1 MARTAAADLRQ
12 AGPRGQ
18 ARPRTSWIDDLVLVL
33 ASGWVITGM
42 VLDAWAHTHQRLESF
57 FTPWHGVLYSGFV
70 VLMAWM
76 AWIALR
82 ARLPHRAGG
91 TLPVGYGL
99 GMVGVGLFLV
109 SAVADGIWHTVF
121 GVEVGIE
128 AQFSPTHIG
137 LFLGALLI
145 FTTPLRAAWSSSEPG
160 PAPTLPAFLPALF
173 SLAWT
178 TTLVQFLFLYVS
190 AFREDAPSLVPGRP
204 GVSLAAVPA
213 YLEITRVRGLVSV
226 QVTNLLLLG
235 PLLLLIRRWRPPFGT
250 ATLLFGTVA
259 VLVAFVDEFARGE
272 VVVVALAGGLTADWL
287 IVRSARWPNQTWA
300 HRVIATSI
308 PLVLWASYFLAVQAR
323 WGIAW
328 PAELWAGSVIFAALG
343 GFALSLLML
352 PPAPAPSSGPEEA
365 RGLLEAPG
373 DRLTERHEST

>member
-12 AGPRGQ
+12 AGELEQ
-18 ARPRTSWIDDLVLVL
+18 ARPRTSWTDDMVLVL

-70 VLMAWM
+70 ALMAWM
-76 AWIALR
+76 VWIALR
-82 ARLPHRAGG
+82 ARRAHRAGG
-91 TLPVGYGL
+91 ALPVGYGL
-99 GMVGVGLFLV
+99 GMVGVGLFVV
-109 SAVADGIWHTVF
+109 SAAGDGIWHTLF

-145 FTTPLRAAWSSSEPG
+145 FTTPLRAAWSSGEPG
-160 PAPTLPAFLPALF
+160 PAPTMVAFLPALF

-190 AFREDAPSLVPGRP
+190 AFREDAPWLTAGRP
-204 GVSLAAVPA
+204 SAALAAIPA
-213 YLEITRVRGLVSV
+213 YLELTRVRGLVSV

-235 PLLLLIRRWRPPFGT
+235 PLLLLVRRWRPPFGS

-259 VLVAFVDEFARGE
+259 VLVAAVDEFARGV
-272 VVVVALAGGLTADWL
+272 VVVVALAGGLAADWL
-287 IVRSARWPNQTWA
+287 VARSARWPNQTWA
-300 HRVIATSI
+300 HRTIAVGT
-308 PLVLWASYFLAVQAR
+308 PLVLWASYFLAVQVR

-328 PAELWAGSVIFAALG
+328 PVELWAGSVFFAALG
-343 GFALSLLML
+343 GFALSLLMVP
-352 PPAPAPSSGPEEA
+352 PPAPQPPSGPEGA
-365 RGLLEAPG
+365 
-373 DRLTERHEST
+373 

>member
-1 MARTAAADLRQ
+1 MARTAAVDLRQ
-12 AGPRGQ
+12 LGQ
-18 ARPRTSWIDDLVLVL
+18 RDQTRPRTSWIDDMVLVL

-57 FTPWHGVLYSGFV
+57 FTPWHGVLYSGFI

-82 ARLPHRAGG
+82 ARLLHRAGG
-91 TLPVGYGL
+91 ALPVGYGL

-109 SAVADGIWHTVF
+109 SAVGDGIWHTLF

-145 FTTPLRAAWSSSEPG
+145 FTTPLRAAWSSSAPG
-160 PAPTLPAFLPALF
+160 PAPTIHAFLPALF

-178 TTLVQFLFLYVS
+178 TILVQFLFLYVF
-190 AFREDAPSLVPGRP
+190 AFREDAPSLAPGQP
-204 GVSLAAVPA
+204 GAGLAAVPA

-250 ATLLFGTVA
+250 ATLLFGIVAALVA
-259 VLVAFVDEFARGE
+259 VVDEFARGE
-272 VVVVALAGGLTADWL
+272 VIVVALAGGLAADWL
-287 IVRSARWPNQTWA
+287 ILRSARWPNQTWA
-300 HRVIATSI
+300 HRVTAIGT
-308 PLVLWASYFLAVQAR
+308 PFVLWACYFLAVQVR
-323 WGIAW
+323 RGIAW
-328 PAELWAGSVIFAALG
+328 PAELWAGSVFFAALG
-343 GFALSLLML
+343 GFALSLLMVP
-352 PPAPAPSSGPEEA
+352 PPAPPPSSRPEE
-365 RGLLEAPG
+365 G
-373 DRLTERHEST
+373 